1 MSKKHYYQSND
12 VLNNYYFLHSKYPEY
27 LHYFQ
32 TLKKPKEIT
41 SLIGI
46 EIELSYNVTLNDFMN
61 DNEINKLFK
70 ANENPPF
77 HSYDQ
82 NYFFTIFNTTQTT
95 LINIILPFF
104 KSLRNQNKILYIGIY
119 ICNPII
125 YPDDFIEKTHHQLK
139 ISKSNQCYIS
149 ILNTYD

>member
-46 EIELSYNVTLNDFMN
+46 EI
-61 DNEINKLFK
+61 
-70 ANENPPF
+70 
-77 HSYDQ
+77 DQ